1 LSSDNNSVYD
11 ERKGH
16 RVIQSRQGKTIREI
30 VRDRDASYRRLLYL
44 KKEGLNHGIAIDDDN
59 KKSHSNN
66 EKSTHAYKL
75 WPRKNADTG
84 IHRTR
89 AKRRRSK

>member
-1 LSSDNNSVYD
+1 MPL
-11 ERKGH
+11 
-16 RVIQSRQGKTIREI
+16 
-30 VRDRDASYRRLLYL
+30 RDVCYIL

-84 IHRTR
+84 IDRTR
-89 AKRRRSK
+89 TKRRRSK